1 MWLASRKPLSVRE
14 HSRFPFLVSRLTL
27 DFCYTF
33 VHIPTTHLLL
43 SVATHFT
50 TLWHTFTRDMSYA
63 LTTHLSCCTL
73 TWACPWLGQSL
84 AIKTHM
90 IVPKAQQRVKSA
102 SLIGSAEHRTCHA
115 SVKQYM
121 AEMHHFTVDVHSRE
135 SSFEAPPTHPRSTRI
150 QGLRRHSSLIL
161 LLARD

>member
-1 MWLASRKPLSVRE
+1 MGGGKLTEKAPRPTPISAISTSLGCVGCVGCVGCRRVREICHMFFLFCRVKTMWLASRKPLSVRE

-73 TWACPWLGQSL
+73 IQACPWLRQSL
-84 AIKTHM
+84 A
-90 IVPKAQQRVKSA
+90 
-102 SLIGSAEHRTCHA
+102 
-115 SVKQYM
+115 
-121 AEMHHFTVDVHSRE
+121 HSGKHDYE
-135 SSFEAPPTHPRSTRI
+135 LEK
-150 QGLRRHSSLIL
+150 
-161 LLARD
+161 